1 MMSSQ
6 RSHVLNKCWIVQR
19 LNPEL
24 FSYICFKIYS
34 MKNKLTIALAPLLL
48 IILNNEVINAQA
60 KKPNVENK
68 LKDLGIHL
76 SVPAPPT
83 ANFLKAVRIG
93 NLVYLSGHGP
103 DKPEGGQVIGKLG
116 SDLTIE
122 QGQQAARLVG
132 ISLLSSL
139 KAEIKDLNKV
149 KRIVKVL
156 GMVNAIPSFER
167 HSQVMNGFSDLMVEV
182 FGENGKHARSSVGVG
197 SLPANIAVEIE
208 MIVEVRN

>member
-1 MMSSQ
+1 MIKL
-6 RSHVLNKCWIVQR
+6 RGILFTIVLITFSIFNCAVAQKKNDAEAR
-19 LNPEL
+19 L
-24 FSYICFKIYS
+24 
-34 MKNKLTIALAPLLL
+34 
-48 IILNNEVINAQA
+48 QQ
-60 KKPNVENK
+60 
-68 LKDLGIHL
+68 LGITL
-76 SVPAPPT
+76 ITPVAPT

-103 DKPEGGQVIGKLG
+103 DKPEGGQITGKLG

-139 KAEIKDLNKV
+139 KKEIGSLNKV

-156 GMVNAIPSFER
+156 GMVNAVPSFTN

-182 FGENGKHARSSVGVG
+182 FGESGKHARSAVGMS
-197 SLPANIAVEIE
+197 SLPANIPVEIE
-208 MIVEVRN
+208 MIVEVKK